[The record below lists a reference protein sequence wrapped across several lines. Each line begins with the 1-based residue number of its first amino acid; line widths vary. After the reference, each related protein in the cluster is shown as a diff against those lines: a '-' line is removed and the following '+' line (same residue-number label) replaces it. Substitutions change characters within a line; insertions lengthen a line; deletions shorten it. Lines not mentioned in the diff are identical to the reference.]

1 MKENNTIFTEG
12 KTPQNNVN
20 IFNKF
25 KTQKEKQEQG
35 SQK

>member
-25 KTQKEKQEQG
+25 KNPKRKTIF
-35 SQK
+35 ST